1 MNCRA
6 KSESCKLCVTFEH
19 GIFAELSEK
28 EIKELDTYRTTNHYK
43 KKQTIFYE
51 GNPALGLFCIRTGKI
66 KLYKSSPDGK
76 QQILRILKS
85 GDTIGQS
92 SLFSNQPLQ
101 ATAEAIEDSEVC
113 FLDKTGF
120 LLILK
125 NNSSVALKLLRG
137 LSQELIQAE
146 GKALDLAYKS
156 ARVRFAEL
164 LLTFKEAFGVSEKGS
179 RYLNISLSREE
190 LAQTVGTTVETLV
203 RLLSE
208 FRKDGLI
215 EVDKRNISILEPE
228 KLLEL
233 TSSGY

>member
-1 MNCRA
+1 MICQS
-6 KSESCKLCVTFEH
+6 KSRSCKLCGSFEQ
-19 GIFAELSEK
+19 GIFSELPEK
-28 EIKELDTYRTTNHYK
+28 ELKQLAVYRTANHYNR
-43 KKQTIFYE
+43 KQIIFYE
-51 GNPALGLFCIRTGKI
+51 GNPALGLFCIRSGKV
-66 KLYKSSPDGK
+66 KLYKSNPEGK
-76 QQILRILKS
+76 QQILRILKE

-179 RYLNISLSREE
+179 QRLNISLSREE